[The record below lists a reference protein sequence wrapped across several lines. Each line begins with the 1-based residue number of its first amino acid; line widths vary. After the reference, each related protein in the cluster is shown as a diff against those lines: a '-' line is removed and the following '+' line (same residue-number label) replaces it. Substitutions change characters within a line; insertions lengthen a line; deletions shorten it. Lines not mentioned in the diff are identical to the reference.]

1 MDKMSKKYKVGDI
14 VYYNGDLDSYYGETL
29 GIKAKISELIRDYGD
44 FAVYRVLRADYD
56 FRAFDNV
63 YSNKMFDTKEEAILQ
78 GKKEIEKLKENY
90 KNKIQSVEDLLLYPL
105 KKFDTSAE
113 YTEPEAVTAY
123 VERVKELF
131 NIDLSEKF

>member
-1 MDKMSKKYKVGDI
+1 MNKKYKVGDI
-14 VYYNGDLDSYYGETL
+14 VYYNGDFDSYNGETL
-29 GIKAKISELIRDYGD
+29 GIKTKISELIRDYGD

-63 YSNKMFDTKEEAILQ
+63 YSNEMFDTKEEAILQ
-78 GKKEIEKLKENY
+78 GKKEIETLKENY

-105 KKFDTSAE
+105 KNFDISIE
-113 YTEPEAVTAY
+113 YTDLEVITAY
-123 VERVKELF
+123 VEKVKEFF